1 MTNINLPVPF
11 FTQRDNTYVWYYKH
25 EEDTVIK
32 KVLYKKGS
40 FVADAEGKEIS
51 KKIWDYSCNIT
62 CLAMV
67 LNYLGVTKDSPYQ
80 MCEKIFAEKYSKDD
94 SDYESDFDRYI
105 SYRVKAGVKA
115 EVGNECIESPEII
128 SLIAKDI
135 YKVRNV
141 YVGYHY
147 TLEDVKKEVKA
158 GYPVI
163 VSCGIIRPSLEYLKK
178 NYGTDDENRKNAERN
193 QSWEYRGHYIVICG
207 FIRDEYILIND
218 PWGKATNDENRL
230 PQELINN
237 MPNDGWGNYKN
248 NINKGIYKGE
258 SIVITEEDFR
268 RQYKNTFNSVVIV
281 YERRWRFPF
290 DSILNNF
297 IKIRDGLN
305 QHFIPNPIE
314 VERCNMLESNTSH
327 FPLSTLSIPHNGI
340 DYMVNRGTK
349 IYSMGSGMVVAAKLC
364 LGQNEELSNGS
375 NCFVLIKHSVQI
387 AEERLIKTFFIL
399 YNHLSPVKIDE
410 REIQISFVKELVYEK
425 DRNISVLKN
434 EADIKLQKLKKG
446 EIVIFN
452 DGDML
457 SEVAEYDLIGYTGA
471 KGILPYDEKNKIHIE
486 IFSNENIFKDKNIF
500 PEYCQV
506 DISSIDIYDRSQVI
520 EKYKETL
527 FGDFINDVNYKKFTK
542 HITHNALGR
551 PGIEEFYKS
560 EYKKKASKIVVK
572 SKSLWSADRNVAE
585 ERSLCKGFTFIK
597 DDNYGDRYEK
607 PYLWWTKEVDD
618 AINNNLVPKIVN
630 KIVFFIIQ

>member
-25 EEDTVIK
+25 EEDIVIK
-32 KVLYKKGS
+32 KVLYKKGF

-80 MCEKIFAEKYSKDD
+80 MCEKIFADDYPINPSKEK
-94 SDYESDFDRYI
+94 DFDRYI

-178 NYGTDDENRKNAERN
+178 NYGTDDENRKNAERS

-399 YNHLSPVKIDE
+399 Y
-410 REIQISFVKELVYEK
+410 F
-425 DRNISVLKN
+425 
-434 EADIKLQKLKKG
+434 
-446 EIVIFN
+446 
-452 DGDML
+452 
-457 SEVAEYDLIGYTGA
+457 
-471 KGILPYDEKNKIHIE
+471 
-486 IFSNENIFKDKNIF
+486 
-500 PEYCQV
+500 
-506 DISSIDIYDRSQVI
+506 
-520 EKYKETL
+520 
-527 FGDFINDVNYKKFTK
+527 
-542 HITHNALGR
+542 
-551 PGIEEFYKS
+551 
-560 EYKKKASKIVVK
+560 
-572 SKSLWSADRNVAE
+572 
-585 ERSLCKGFTFIK
+585 
-597 DDNYGDRYEK
+597 
-607 PYLWWTKEVDD
+607 
-618 AINNNLVPKIVN
+618 
-630 KIVFFIIQ
+630 